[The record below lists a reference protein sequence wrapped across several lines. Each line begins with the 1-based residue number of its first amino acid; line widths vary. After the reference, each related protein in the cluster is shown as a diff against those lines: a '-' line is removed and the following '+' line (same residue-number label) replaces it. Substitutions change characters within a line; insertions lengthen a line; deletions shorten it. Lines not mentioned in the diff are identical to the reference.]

1 MTNKDH
7 QWQTVYR
14 IQFCL
19 HPEFE
24 SLIAKY
30 FLIVFFLFSCHLQK
44 IAASTSFLISFIR
57 KQYKKGLNAEFANNK
72 VIV

>member
-1 MTNKDH
+1 MTNKYH
-7 QWQTVYR
+7 HWQTVYR

-19 HPEFE
+19 HPE

-30 FLIVFFLFSCHLQK
+30 FPIVFFLFSCHLQK